1 LGGLAGQAGE
11 SRELGVSAGRV
22 DRGRGRGRERPAA
35 GRVRTGRRA
44 GRV

>member
-11 SRELGVSAGRV
+11 SRELGVSAGRM
-22 DRGRGRGRERPAA
+22 DRGRGRERPSA
-35 GRVRTGRRA
+35 GRFRPGRRA